1 MLSEVDYYGIIVFNT
16 TESECMEVFK
26 KQYKTCKER
35 HVGGSDTDSANTMQR
50 KQIMESCHSD
60 HTAGNLAYK

>member
-16 TESECMEVFK
+16 TESEPVEVFK

-35 HVGGSDTDSANTMQR
+35 HVGGSDTDSANTR
-50 KQIMESCHSD
+50 GSKSWSPATVIILLV
-60 HTAGNLAYK
+60 T

>member
-1 MLSEVDYYGIIVFNT
+1 
-16 TESECMEVFK
+16 MEVFK